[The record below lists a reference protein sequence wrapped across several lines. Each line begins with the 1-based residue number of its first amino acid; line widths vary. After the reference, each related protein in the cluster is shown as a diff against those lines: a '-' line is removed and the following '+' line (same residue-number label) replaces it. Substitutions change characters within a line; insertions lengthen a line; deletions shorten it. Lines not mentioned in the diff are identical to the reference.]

1 MSFKALKSFE
11 SFESF
16 ESFKSFKFFESFES
30 LQSFFVRRITNWEMF
45 SRGEGAGICV
55 KLAGGVG
62 ICVIGIKLFFVEI
75 IMK

>member
-30 LQSFFVRRITNWEMF
+30 LQSFFVRRITNWKMF
-45 SRGEGAGICV
+45 CIGEGAGNCV
-55 KLAGGVG
+55 K
-62 ICVIGIKLFFVEI
+62 IGWRGH
-75 IMK
+75 